1 MFIGFFLYHAQ
12 MNVTE
17 KKKRIIKK
25 RKEKYTNE
33 NIE

>member
-1 MFIGFFLYHAQ
+1 MFIGFFLYRAQ

-17 KKKRIIKK
+17 KKKRIFLM

-33 NIE
+33 YIA